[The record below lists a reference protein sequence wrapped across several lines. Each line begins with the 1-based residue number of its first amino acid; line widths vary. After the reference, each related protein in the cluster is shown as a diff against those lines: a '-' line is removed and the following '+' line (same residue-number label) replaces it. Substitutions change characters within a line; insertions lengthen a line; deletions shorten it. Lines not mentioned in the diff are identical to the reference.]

1 MPGDMVSL
9 PVEVLEAWNHSP
21 LLPLSLC
28 NFCSSAPQPLISVWN
43 LTETISALP
52 ALAWELEHCA
62 PKLLKGKIS
71 LFTSQRQCFGAE
83 RWFLVPLYW
92 FLLCPLCY
100 RNLLV
105 VLTFSGHSC
114 FACFPP
120 SSFSD
125 PCIWWWSPCLAGN
138 YWCISFQPRWGFTR
152 FRASACKFML
162 LIRHKE
168 RN

>member
-120 SSFSD
+120 LFLFR
-125 PCIWWWSPCLAGN
+125 PLYLVVVTLLGWELLVHLLPAKV
-138 YWCISFQPRWGFTR
+138 GFTR

>member
-1 MPGDMVSL
+1 MV
-9 PVEVLEAWNHSP
+9 EAWNRSP

-52 ALAWELEHCA
+52 TLAWELEHCA
-62 PKLLKGKIS
+62 SKLLKGKIS
-71 LFTSQRQCFGAE
+71 LFTSQCQCFGAE
-83 RWFLVPLYW
+83 GLVSALASLLSKSAGGSTAADLLW
-92 FLLCPLCY
+92 SWLLCMLPPLPFQTPVFGGGLLGWE
-100 RNLLV
+100 LLV
-105 VLTFSGHSC
+105 HLLPAKV
-114 FACFPP
+114 
-120 SSFSD
+120 
-125 PCIWWWSPCLAGN
+125 
-138 YWCISFQPRWGFTR
+138 GFTC